1 MSSTSGVDPNVPL
14 PPVDEDS
21 DLVGQNNKRGVSDDD
36 PRASERKASGVTL
49 PMPGAGAY
57 PVTATYADQVE
68 EAAGDDE
75 DTRG

>member
-1 MSSTSGVDPNVPL
+1 MSTPDIDPNVPL

-21 DLVGQNNKRGVSDDD
+21 DLVGENNKRGIPDDD
-36 PRASERKASGVTL
+36 PTAGERKTSGVTL
-49 PMPGAGAY
+49 PMPGAGSY

-75 DTRG
+75 ETNG